1 MIYSILYIWNIIYIY
16 NSGLVEEELP
26 LVDLRR
32 RQSLEAAVK
41 RVRLAIHAEK
51 EKQAKAQWLPDLGVP
66 NHFGKHPFSAEG
78 LSAIL
83 AGYDAADNIM
93 TMNEGALKLH
103 HVDAPA
109 DLDPGLDQ
117 VLKTAYEKL
126 EHDKSPAPDIVR
138 MMCRGKEDLW
148 GTMLVSTAE
157 PTCGYLFLYGK
168 LQPLGKS
175 SWMVVPQVQFGSALF
190 VDRVRTFLEQYHHWP
205 EYLFDLTQAI
215 HVRENALSHLRQ
227 DELQIITDGIFLSGG
242 FWSLNSGAQ
251 TFIEVRDRCCDI

>member
-1 MIYSILYIWNIIYIY
+1 MEYYIY

-51 EKQAKAQWLPDLGVP
+51 EKQAEAQWLPDLGVP

-126 EHDKSPAPDIVR
+126 EHDNSPAPDIVR
-138 MMCRGKEDLW
+138 MWCRGKEDLW
-148 GTMLVSTAE
+148 GSMLVCTTA
-157 PTCGYLFLYGK
+157 PACGYLYLYGK
-168 LQPLGKS
+168 QQPLGKS
-175 SWMVVPQVQFGSALF
+175 GWMVVPQVTWGSELYTQKIRSFLAL
-190 VDRVRTFLEQYHHWP
+190 HHQWP
-205 EYLFDLTQAI
+205 EHLFDLTEAI
-215 HVRENALSHLRQ
+215 HVSESALAHLRQ
-227 DELQIITDGIFLSGG
+227 EELMVITDGQYLAGG
-242 FWSLNSGAQ
+242 FWSSDAAAE
-251 TFIEVRDRCCDI
+251 TFIDVRDRCCDI